1 VKYAYCLVHAEC
13 PTGFTYIASVNGC
26 YTVVRR
32 SMTWTRAG
40 RECQSQHSRAHL
52 LVINDAQEQL
62 AVATISQFT
71 FLVLFI
77 VSLTPDWPELGKP
90 RCWDFLLSK
99 LI

>member
-1 VKYAYCLVHAEC
+1 VKYAYCLVHAGC

-26 YTVVRR
+26 YKVVKRT
-32 SMTWTRAG
+32 MTWTRAG

-62 AVATISQFT
+62 AVATSQFL

-77 VSLTPDWPELGKP
+77 VSLTPDRPELGKP
-90 RCWDFLLSK
+90 QFWIFFVIK
-99 LI
+99 AV